1 MVLRSFPW
9 ESGSSPEY
17 EIKTP
22 LVNAAGGVFV
32 VFTGSIAFLMLTELI
47 APVLSFAVST
57 SITPGPNNVMVTAS
71 GANFGYRR
79 TLMHI
84 LGISLG
90 FPVMVVAVGL
100 GLGGL
105 FQALPEVHIVLKLLG
120 CAYILWMAWK
130 IATAG
135 GMGERS
141 ARPGKP
147 FTFLQ
152 AAGFQWVNP
161 KAWVMA
167 VGATAAFTSAGGYFY
182 LEIVL
187 IASIFLAVSFPCVS
201 VWTLFGVGIG
211 RILAKKSWLRLFNA
225 VIALLLAASL
235 IPVFID
241 WGS

>member
-1 MVLRSFPW
+1 M
-9 ESGSSPEY
+9 
-17 EIKTP
+17 
-22 LVNAAGGVFV
+22 
-32 VFTGSIAFLMLTELI
+32 MMELI

-79 TLMHI
+79 TLGHI

-90 FPVMVVAVGL
+90 FPVMVIAVGL

-105 FQALPEVHIVLKLLG
+105 FHALPEVHIVLKSLG

-130 IATAG
+130 IATAD

-161 KAWVMA
+161 KAWLMA
-167 VGATAAFTSAGGYFY
+167 VGSITTYASAGGFYY
-182 LEIVL
+182 LEIAL
-187 IASIFLAVSFPCVS
+187 IALIFLVVCIPSIS
-201 VWTLFGVGIG
+201 IWTLFGVGIG
-211 RILAKKSWLRLFNA
+211 RVLTKRSWLKLFNA
-225 VIALLLAASL
+225 VMALLLVASL
-235 IPVFID
+235 IPVFFA
-241 WGS
+241 WRP

>member
-1 MVLRSFPW
+1 MMMEF
-9 ESGSSPEY
+9 
-17 EIKTP
+17 
-22 LVNAAGGVFV
+22 
-32 VFTGSIAFLMLTELI
+32 I

-57 SITPGPNNVMVTAS
+57 TITPGPNNVMVTAS

-79 TLMHI
+79 TIRHI

-105 FQALPEVHIVLKLLG
+105 FHALPEVHTILKYAG
-120 CAYILWMAWK
+120 AAYILWMALK

-135 GMGERS
+135 GMGGRS
-141 ARPGKP
+141 AGSGKP

-167 VGATAAFTSAGGYFY
+167 VGAITAYTNAGGYYY
-182 LEIVL
+182 LEIAL
-187 IASIFLAVSFPCVS
+187 LALIFLVVCIPSIS
-201 VWTLFGVGIG
+201 IWTLFGVAIG
-211 RILAKKSWLRLFNA
+211 RMLTAKKWLRVFNT
-225 VIALLLAASL
+225 VMALLLVASL
-235 IPVFID
+235 IPVFLT
-241 WGS
+241 WGP

>member
-1 MVLRSFPW
+1 M
-9 ESGSSPEY
+9 
-17 EIKTP
+17 
-22 LVNAAGGVFV
+22 
-32 VFTGSIAFLMLTELI
+32 LMEFI

-57 SITPGPNNVMVTAS
+57 TITPGPNNVMVTAS

-79 TLMHI
+79 TLRHI

-105 FQALPEVHIVLKLLG
+105 FQALPEVHIVLKFLG

-130 IATAG
+130 IAAAD
-135 GMGERS
+135 GMGGS
-141 ARPGKP
+141 GARPGKP

-167 VGATAAFTSAGGYFY
+167 VGAITAYTSVGGYYY
-182 LEIVL
+182 LEIAL
-187 IASIFLAVSFPCVS
+187 IALIFLVVCIPSIS
-201 VWTLFGVGIG
+201 IWTLFGVGIG
-211 RILAKKSWLRLFNA
+211 RMLTARKWLKIFNA
-225 VIALLLAASL
+225 AMALLLVASL
-235 IPVFID
+235 IPVFLA
-241 WGS
+241 WGP

>member
-1 MVLRSFPW
+1 
-9 ESGSSPEY
+9 
-17 EIKTP
+17 
-22 LVNAAGGVFV
+22 
-32 VFTGSIAFLMLTELI
+32 MLTELI

-57 SITPGPNNVMVTAS
+57 TITPGPNNVMVTAS

-105 FQALPEVHIVLKLLG
+105 FHALPGLHVVLKLLG

-130 IATAG
+130 IAAAD
-135 GMGERS
+135 GMGGSS
-141 ARPGKP
+141 ARAGRP

-167 VGATAAFTSAGGYFY
+167 VGAITAYTSAGGYYY

-187 IASIFLAVSFPCVS
+187 IALIFLVVCIPSIS
-201 VWTLFGVGIG
+201 IWTLFGVGIG
-211 RILAKKSWLRLFNA
+211 RILTARKWLRVFN
-225 VIALLLAASL
+225 ILMALLLVASL

>member
-1 MVLRSFPW
+1 
-9 ESGSSPEY
+9 
-17 EIKTP
+17 
-22 LVNAAGGVFV
+22 
-32 VFTGSIAFLMLTELI
+32 MLAELI

-57 SITPGPNNVMVTAS
+57 TITPGPNNVMVTAS

-79 TLMHI
+79 TIRHI

-105 FQALPEVHIVLKLLG
+105 FHALPEAHIVLKILG
-120 CAYILWMAWK
+120 CAYILWMAWR
-130 IATAG
+130 IAVAD
-135 GMGERS
+135 GMGG
-141 ARPGKP
+141 AGAKPGTP

-167 VGATAAFTSAGGYFY
+167 VGAITAYTSAGGYFY

-187 IASIFLAVSFPCVS
+187 IALIFLLVCIPSIS
-201 VWTLFGVGIG
+201 IWTLFGVAIG
-211 RILAKKSWLRLFNA
+211 RILTARKWLRAFNA
-225 VIALLLAASL
+225 VMALLLVASL

>member
-1 MVLRSFPW
+1 M
-9 ESGSSPEY
+9 
-17 EIKTP
+17 
-22 LVNAAGGVFV
+22 
-32 VFTGSIAFLMLTELI
+32 LMEFI
-47 APVLSFAVST
+47 APVFSFAVT
-57 SITPGPNNVMVTAS
+57 TTITPGPNNVMVTAS

-79 TLMHI
+79 TLRHI

-105 FQALPEVHIVLKLLG
+105 FQALPEVHIVLKFLG

-130 IATAG
+130 IAAAD
-135 GMGERS
+135 GMGGAG

-167 VGATAAFTSAGGYFY
+167 VGSITAYTSAGGYYY
-182 LEIVL
+182 LEIAL
-187 IASIFLAVSFPCVS
+187 IALIFLVVCIPSIS
-201 VWTLFGVGIG
+201 IWTLFGVGIG
-211 RILAKKSWLRLFNA
+211 RMLTARKWLKIFNA
-225 VIALLLAASL
+225 AMALLLVASL
-235 IPVFID
+235 IPVFLA
-241 WGS
+241 WGP

>member
-1 MVLRSFPW
+1 M
-9 ESGSSPEY
+9 
-17 EIKTP
+17 
-22 LVNAAGGVFV
+22 
-32 VFTGSIAFLMLTELI
+32 MMELI
-47 APVLSFAVST
+47 TPVLSFAVST

-79 TLMHI
+79 TLRHI

-105 FQALPEVHIVLKLLG
+105 FQAWPGLHVILKYVG

-135 GMGERS
+135 GMGG
-141 ARPGKP
+141 AGAKPGKP

-167 VGATAAFTSAGGYFY
+167 VGAITAYTSAGGYFY

-187 IASIFLAVSFPCVS
+187 IASVFLIVSIPS
-201 VWTLFGVGIG
+201 ISIWTLFGVAIG
-211 RILAKKSWLRLFNA
+211 KMLTARKWLRIFNA
-225 VIALLLAASL
+225 VMALLLVTSL
-235 IPVFID
+235 IPVFLV
-241 WGS
+241 WGP

>member
-1 MVLRSFPW
+1 
-9 ESGSSPEY
+9 
-17 EIKTP
+17 
-22 LVNAAGGVFV
+22 
-32 VFTGSIAFLMLTELI
+32 MLTELI

-57 SITPGPNNVMVTAS
+57 TITPGPNNVMVTAS

-79 TLMHI
+79 TLGHI

-100 GLGGL
+100 GLSGL
-105 FQALPEVHIVLKLLG
+105 FHAWPGFHVILKYVG

-130 IATAG
+130 IAAAG
-135 GMGERS
+135 GLGRS
-141 ARPGKP
+141 STRAGRP

-167 VGATAAFTSAGGYFY
+167 VGATAAYTSAGGYFY

-201 VWTLFGVGIG
+201 VWTMFGVGIG
-211 RILAKKSWLRLFNA
+211 RILTARKWLRAFNA
-225 VIALLLAASL
+225 VMALLLVASL
-235 IPVFID
+235 IPIFFD

>member
-1 MVLRSFPW
+1 M
-9 ESGSSPEY
+9 
-17 EIKTP
+17 
-22 LVNAAGGVFV
+22 
-32 VFTGSIAFLMLTELI
+32 MMELI

-57 SITPGPNNVMVTAS
+57 TITPGPNNVMVTAS

-79 TLMHI
+79 TLRHI

-90 FPVMVVAVGL
+90 FPVMVIAVGL

-105 FQALPEVHIVLKLLG
+105 FHALPEFHIVLKFLG
-120 CAYILWMAWK
+120 CVYILWMAWK

-167 VGATAAFTSAGGYFY
+167 VGAITAYTSAGGFYY
-182 LEIVL
+182 LEIAL
-187 IASIFLAVSFPCVS
+187 IALIFLIVCIPSIS
-201 VWTLFGVGIG
+201 IWTLFGVTIG
-211 RILAKKSWLRLFNA
+211 KMLTARKWLKIFNA
-225 VIALLLAASL
+225 VMALLLVASL
-235 IPVFID
+235 IPVFLV
-241 WGS
+241 WGP